1 MGNLPQFFAQ
11 GFRWDIPV
19 HPEQASEFA
28 AEIDPLYFVLW
39 GLTILFTLIVA
50 AMVTIFRIRYRK
62 GTKVDRS
69 NPPSHN
75 GFLEASWSIIP
86 LFLSLIVFVWGARLY
101 ADAYKVPDNAIPIY
115 VIGKQWMW
123 HIQHQNG
130 RRENNELHVP
140 VGRAVKLNM
149 ISQDVIHSF
158 FIPAFRMKRDVLPGT
173 YTNAWFKATKPGKYH
188 IFCAEYCGTQHSN
201 MIGSVYVME
210 PDDYQRWLDTPYEKS
225 GNEVEQTR
233 ALTLV
238 EQGKEVWDT
247 NQCGNCHGSESKRRG
262 PSLVGIYGKPR
273 QMADGT
279 VRTADDTYLR
289 EAIIN
294 PNKHVTAGYAP
305 LMPEYSQLKEDQILK
320 LIAYIRSTGS
330 PDVPAATQQNQNGNG
345 KVTASTNAVGMR
357 GNK

>member
-1 MGNLPQFFAQ
+1 MWDQLIPFAQ
-11 GFRWDIPV
+11 VPNIQIPF

-28 AEIDPLYFVLW
+28 GEVDALYFVLW

-50 AMVTIFRIRYRK
+50 VMVLFFGYRYRK
-62 GTKVDRS
+62 GAKADRS

-75 GFLEASWSIIP
+75 GALELAWSIIP
-86 LFLSLIVFVWGARLY
+86 LFLSLIIFVWGARLY
-101 ADAYKVPDNAIPIY
+101 ADAYKVPDNAMQVY

-123 HIQHQNG
+123 HIEHQNG

-140 VGRAVKLNM
+140 IGRAVKLNM

-158 FIPAFRMKRDVLPGT
+158 FVPAFRMKRDVLPGS
-173 YTNAWFKATKPGKYH
+173 YTNAWFRATKTGKYH

-201 MIGSVYVME
+201 MIGSVYVMSQE
-210 PDDYQRWLDTPYEKS
+210 DFQKWMDAPYEKS
-225 GNEVEQTR
+225 GNEPQPMKP
-233 ALTLV
+233 LTMA
-238 EQGKEVWDT
+238 EEGKEIWET
-247 NQCGNCHGSESKRRG
+247 NQCGNCHGGESKRRG

-273 QMADGT
+273 QMTDNST
-279 VRTADDTYLR
+279 IIADDSYLR

-294 PNKHVTAGYAP
+294 PNKHITAGYAP

-320 LIAYIRSTGS
+320 LIAYIKSLGT
-330 PDVPAATQQNQNGNG
+330 PDVPVVAGQKGNG
-345 KVTASTNAVGMR
+345 KVTASTTAVGMR